1 MRETSLLVHDLIH
14 NATVFIGFRVQVRA
28 VAVLHIYTTALVFV
42 LKLPM
47 IARPYVPRFS
57 NIIDLL
63 GEVRQVVRKAN
74 CYS

>member
-1 MRETSLLVHDLIH
+1 MYEIGRLVHGLIH
-14 NATVFIGFRVQVRA
+14 NATVFIGFCTQVIA
-28 VAVLHIYTTALVFV
+28 VAALHVYTTALASVPRSF
-42 LKLPM
+42 M